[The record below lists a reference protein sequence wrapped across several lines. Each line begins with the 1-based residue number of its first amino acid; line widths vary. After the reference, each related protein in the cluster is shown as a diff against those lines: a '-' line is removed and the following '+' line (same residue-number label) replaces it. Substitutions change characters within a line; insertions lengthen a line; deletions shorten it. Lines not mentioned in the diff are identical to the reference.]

1 MTRRL
6 IEDRTGLRSRIYGR
20 ERAILVGVVA
30 DRSPEE
36 REAMEELVELSRTAG
51 VEVLRVVTQR
61 RDRPDASTFIGEGKA
76 AQIREL
82 VEEANADAIVFNDSL
97 TPAQGRNLEE
107 LIGVKIIDRAQLI
120 LDIFAQRA
128 ESKESKLQVE
138 LAQLEYLLPRL
149 RGWGE
154 ALGQMGAGIGTRGPG
169 ETRLEMERQTIE
181 RRVHDIK
188 DRLEDAA
195 EERRL
200 RRKRRDRR
208 SIPEI
213 ALIGYTNTGKSTLL
227 RALCEA
233 ETRVEDKLFAT
244 LSPKVRQAE
253 LPDQRHVVFI
263 DTVGFIRKL
272 PHQLVPAFRA
282 TLESVRD
289 ADLLLNVLDASSRS
303 VLDQAHTIQDVLGDL
318 FGDEARP
325 PTLHVLNKVDRLT
338 SEDDLRRLREVRLQ
352 LAPHVEVSA
361 TEERNLDGLLD
372 EVARLLASGRER
384 VRVEIPYKQAG
395 IVEKLHDW
403 GRVRDERYEAD
414 GIVVDVD
421 LDEAQIG
428 SLQKLGRGNGLRLTR
443 AT

>member
-1 MTRRL
+1 MSNRL

-36 REAMEELVELSRTAG
+36 REIMEELVELSRTAG
-51 VEVLRVVTQR
+51 VDVLRVVTQR
-61 RDRPDASTFIGEGKA
+61 RDRPDPSTFIGEGKA
-76 AQIREL
+76 QQLQKLA
-82 VEEANADAIVFNDSL
+82 EESGADAIVFNDSL
-97 TPAQGRNLEE
+97 TPAQGRNLEDR
-107 LIGVKIIDRAQLI
+107 IGVKVIDRAQLI

-181 RRVHDIK
+181 HRIHDIK
-188 DRLEDAA
+188 DRLEQAA
-195 EERRL
+195 KERRL
-200 RRKRRDRR
+200 RRKRRDKRA
-208 SIPEI
+208 IPEI

-227 RALCEA
+227 QALCHTQ
-233 ETRVEDKLFAT
+233 TRVENKLFAT
-244 LSPKVRQAE
+244 LSPKVRQAT
-253 LPDQRHVVFI
+253 LPDERHVVFV

-282 TLESVRD
+282 TLESAQD
-289 ADLLLNVLDASSRS
+289 ADLLVNVLDASSRS
-303 VLDQAHTIQDVLGDL
+303 VLEQARTIQAVLSDL
-318 FGDEARP
+318 FGDKPRP
-325 PTLHVLNKVDRLT
+325 PMLHVLNKVDRLT
-338 SEDDLRRLREVRLQ
+338 SDDDLRRLREVRMQ
-352 LAPHVEVSA
+352 LSPLVEVA
-361 TEERNLDGLLD
+361 AIEGLNVDGLLN
-372 EVARLLASGRER
+372 EVSRLLASHRER

-395 IVEKLHDW
+395 LVEKLHDW
-403 GRVRDERYEAD
+403 GRVHDERYED
-414 GIVVDVD
+414 ERIVIEAD

-428 SLQKLGRGNGLRLTR
+428 SLEKLSRENGLRLTR
-443 AT
+443 AA

>member
-1 MTRRL
+1 MSNPL

-36 REAMEELVELSRTAG
+36 REIMEELVELSRTAG

-61 RDRPDASTFIGEGKA
+61 RDRPDPTTFIGEGKA
-76 AQIREL
+76 EQLRDLAEQSQ
-82 VEEANADAIVFNDSL
+82 ADAIVFNDSL

-107 LIGVKIIDRAQLI
+107 LVGVKVIDRAQLI

-188 DRLEDAA
+188 DRLEQAA
-195 EERRL
+195 KERRL

-227 RALCEA
+227 RALCDTEA
-233 ETRVEDKLFAT
+233 RVEDKLFAT

-253 LPDQRHVVFI
+253 LPDERHVVFV

-282 TLESVRD
+282 TLES
-289 ADLLLNVLDASSRS
+289 AQEAELLVNVLDASSRS
-303 VLDQAHTIQDVLGDL
+303 VLEQARTIQDVLSDL

-325 PTLHVLNKVDRLT
+325 PVLHVLNKVDRLH
-338 SEDDLRRLREVRLQ
+338 SDEDLRRLREVRLQ
-352 LAPHVEVSA
+352 LAPLVEVSA
-361 TEERNLDGLLD
+361 VEAHNLDGLLD
-372 EVARLLASGRER
+372 EVARLLASNRER

-395 IVEKLHDW
+395 WVETLHDW
-403 GRVRDERYEAD
+403 GRVHDERYEAD
-414 GIVVDVD
+414 GIVIEAD
-421 LDEAQIG
+421 LDRAQIG
-428 SLQKLGRGNGLRLTR
+428 SLEKLSRENGLRLTR
-443 AT
+443 AA

>member
-1 MTRRL
+1 
-6 IEDRTGLRSRIYGR
+6 
-20 ERAILVGVVA
+20 
-30 DRSPEE
+30 
-36 REAMEELVELSRTAG
+36 MEELVELSRTAG

-61 RDRPDASTFIGEGKA
+61 RNRPDPSTFIGEGKA
-76 AQIREL
+76 EQLRDL
-82 VEEANADAIVFNDSL
+82 VAESSADAIVFNDSL

-107 LIGVKIIDRAQLI
+107 LLGVKVIDRAQLI

-181 RRVHDIK
+181 HRIHDIR
-188 DRLEDAA
+188 DRLERAA
-195 EERRL
+195 KERRL
-200 RRKRRDRR
+200 RRKRRDKRA
-208 SIPEI
+208 IPEI

-227 RALCEA
+227 QALCHT
-233 ETRVEDKLFAT
+233 ETRVENKLFAT
-244 LSPKVRQAE
+244 LSPKVRQAT
-253 LPDQRHVVFI
+253 LPDERHVVFV

-282 TLESVRD
+282 TLEAAQD
-289 ADLLLNVLDASSRS
+289 AELLVNVLDASSRS
-303 VLDQAHTIQDVLGDL
+303 VLEQARTIQDVLSDL
-318 FGDEARP
+318 FGDETRP
-325 PTLHVLNKVDRLT
+325 PVLHVLNKVDRLQ
-338 SEDDLRRLREVRLQ
+338 SDEDLRRLREVRLQ
-352 LAPHVEVSA
+352 LAPLVEVSA
-361 TEERNLDGLLD
+361 TEQENLEGLLD
-372 EVARLLASGRER
+372 EVARLLASHRER

-395 IVEKLHDW
+395 WVEKLHDW
-403 GRVRDERYEAD
+403 GRVHDERYED
-414 GIVVDVD
+414 ERIVIEAD

-428 SLQKLGRGNGLRLTR
+428 SLEKLSRENGLRLIR

>member
-1 MTRRL
+1 MSNRL
-6 IEDRTGLRSRIYGR
+6 IEDRTGHRSRIYGR
-20 ERAILVGVVA
+20 ERAILVGVLG
-30 DRSPEE
+30 DRSPAE
-36 REAMEELVELSRTAG
+36 REIMEELVELSRTAG
-51 VEVLRVVTQR
+51 VQVLRVVTQR
-61 RDRPDASTFIGEGKA
+61 RDRPDPSTFIGAGKA
-76 AQIREL
+76 DQLAEL
-82 VEEANADAIVFNDSL
+82 VEESQAEAIVFNDSL

-107 LIGVKIIDRAQLI
+107 RIGVKVIDRAQLI

-181 RRVHDIK
+181 HRIHDIK

-227 RALCEA
+227 EALCDT

-244 LSPKVRQAE
+244 LSPKVRQAD
-253 LPDQRHVVFI
+253 LPDARHVVFV

-282 TLESVRD
+282 TLESAQD
-289 ADLLLNVLDASSRS
+289 ADLLLNILDASSRS
-303 VLDQAHTIQDVLGDL
+303 VLEQARTIQNVLSDL
-318 FGDEARP
+318 FGDETRP
-325 PTLHVLNKVDRLT
+325 PMLHVLNKVDQL
-338 SEDDLRRLREVRLQ
+338 SSDEDLRRLREVRLQ
-352 LAPHVEVSA
+352 LSPLVEVSA
-361 TEERNLDGLLD
+361 LEEQNLDGLLD
-372 EVARLLASGRER
+372 EVARLLTSHRER

-395 IVEKLHDW
+395 LVERLHEW
-403 GRVRDERYEAD
+403 GRVLDERYEAD
-414 GIVVDVD
+414 GIVMDVD
-421 LDEAQIG
+421 LDQAQIG
-428 SLQKLGRGNGLRLTR
+428 SLQKLSRGNGLRLTR
-443 AT
+443 AA